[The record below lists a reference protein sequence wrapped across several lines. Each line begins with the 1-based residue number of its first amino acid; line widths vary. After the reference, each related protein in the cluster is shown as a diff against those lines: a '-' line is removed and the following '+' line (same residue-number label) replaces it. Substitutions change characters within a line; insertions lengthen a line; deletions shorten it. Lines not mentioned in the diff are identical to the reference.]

1 MRWPPN
7 AAWTSAVKREG
18 YRHFEVKSYGGKKDE
33 RWVELFPVNN
43 NEILIRVPWSEL
55 KTYSKWTSGWLQLPK
70 DDCCDGNQSTKV

>member
-55 KTYSKWTSGWLQLPK
+55 KTYSSGRV
-70 DDCCDGNQSTKV
+70 DGFSCQKMKIAMATNL

>member
-7 AAWTSAVKREG
+7 AAWTSAEKREG

-43 NEILIRVPWSEL
+43 KEVQIRVPWKEL

-70 DDCCDGNQSTKV
+70 HEECEGNQP